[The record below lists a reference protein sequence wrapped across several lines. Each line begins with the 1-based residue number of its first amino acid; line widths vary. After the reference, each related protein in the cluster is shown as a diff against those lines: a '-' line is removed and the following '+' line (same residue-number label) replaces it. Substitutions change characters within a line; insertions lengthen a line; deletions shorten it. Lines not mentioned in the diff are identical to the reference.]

1 MAKVD
6 KNLLSLPSV
15 SIGAG
20 KIPTY
25 DSKLAL
31 FSGGLIVEDEYN
43 DTVQIWAKDQ
53 DFSNIPL
60 YILNIKNFDG
70 KAGRKELN
78 LLVSSINNDITGTLK
93 VTNEVSS
100 TSQGG
105 A

>member
-15 SIGAG
+15 NIGAG

-53 DFSNIPL
+53 DFSNMPL
-60 YILNIKNFDG
+60 YILNITNFDG
-70 KAGRKELN
+70 KAGRKESN